1 MSPCISINKNKG
13 TLTFIGIAGDGMEY
27 RYEIQKRDIKP
38 DEIKILLKLERGDI
52 LRFESLETGKEKNKI
67 RIPRFRIYILAIFT
81 SLVIKFSRN
90 QNPIAPRLPCLVI
103 NSRPNHTPVPLCISV
118 SVSIK

>member
-1 MSPCISINKNKG
+1 MSTCISINKNKG

-52 LRFESLETGKEKNKI
+52 LRFESLETGKEK
-67 RIPRFRIYILAIFT
+67 
-81 SLVIKFSRN
+81 
-90 QNPIAPRLPCLVI
+90 
-103 NSRPNHTPVPLCISV
+103 
-118 SVSIK
+118 

>member
-1 MSPCISINKNKG
+1 
-13 TLTFIGIAGDGMEY
+13 MEY

-67 RIPRFRIYILAIFT
+67 RIPRFESI
-81 SLVIKFSRN
+81 SWPFS
-90 QNPIAPRLPCLVI
+90 PRW
-103 NSRPNHTPVPLCISV
+103 S
-118 SVSIK
+118 